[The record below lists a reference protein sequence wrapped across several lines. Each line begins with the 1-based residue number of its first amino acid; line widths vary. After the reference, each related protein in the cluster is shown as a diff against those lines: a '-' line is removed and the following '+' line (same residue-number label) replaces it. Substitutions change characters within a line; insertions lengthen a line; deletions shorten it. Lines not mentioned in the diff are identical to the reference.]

1 MVGASGGVGAALAA
15 AFADRGALVHALSRR
30 ADGGDQRVRRVA
42 IDIEDEASIQ
52 RAAATVSQSG
62 KPIDLVLVATGILHG
77 DGVAPEKTYRQISA
91 EGMARTFAI
100 NTIGPGLI
108 AKHFL
113 PLLPVHAPSMMA
125 MLSARVGSIGDNRL
139 GGWYSYRASKAAL
152 NMIVRSLAIELART
166 RPLTACVALHP
177 GTVDTKL
184 SQPFQRGVPADRLFS
199 PQTAARQL
207 IDVIEQLPADASGK
221 LFAWD
226 GREIVP

>member
-1 MVGASGGVGAALAA
+1 M
-15 AFADRGALVHALSRR
+15 
-30 ADGGDQRVRRVA
+30 
-42 IDIEDEASIQ
+42 DIEDEASIQ
-52 RAAATVSQSG
+52 RAAATVAQSG

-77 DGVAPEKTYRQISA
+77 DGVAPEKTYGQISA

-100 NTIGPGLI
+100 NTIGPALV

-113 PLLPVHAPSMMA
+113 PLLPVNAPSMMA

-152 NMIVRSLAIELART
+152 NMVVRSLAIELART

-177 GTVDTKL
+177 GAVDTKL
-184 SQPFQRGVPADRLFS
+184 SAPFRRGVPAGGLFS
-199 PQTAARQL
+199 PQKAARQL